1 MAINKVVHGGK
12 TLIDLTS
19 DTVDASHLVKGYTAH
34 NKAGVAITGTVPIQ
48 AAKSITPSTNDQTAV
63 SAGTYCSGAI
73 TVKAMTKATQAT
85 PSITVSSSG
94 LITARSSQDSGYVSG
109 GTTSSTKQMT
119 TKGATTWTPKT
130 TNQAISSGTYL
141 TGIQTIKGDSNLI
154 AANIVSGKSI
164 FGVTGTGYKSL
175 SGTATASDV
184 IKGKTFSVNGNT
196 LVTGTLEI
204 TGENQYKWSEVSS
217 KKWSDLVFDEYV
229 IVWIENYCVNKDTG
243 AIYSKSGSSASDFIA
258 IEDRNHLVI
267 KNAMTSNTTYNV
279 WYDANKN
286 YIGSFDN
293 STGVVTIPNNAKYFR
308 LSKGTNYIL
317 DIAII

>member
-34 NKAGVAITGTVPIQ
+34 NKAG
-48 AAKSITPSTNDQTAV
+48 D
-63 SAGTYCSGAI
+63 
-73 TVKAMTKATQAT
+73 
-85 PSITVSSSG
+85 
-94 LITARSSQDSGYVSG
+94 
-109 GTTSSTKQMT
+109 
-119 TKGATTWTPKT
+119 
-130 TNQAISSGTYL
+130 
-141 TGIQTIKGDSNLI
+141 
-154 AANIVSGKSI
+154 
-164 FGVTGTGYKSL
+164 
-175 SGTATASDV
+175 
-184 IKGKTFSVNGNT
+184 

-243 AIYSKSGSSASDFIA
+243 AIYSKSGSSASDFMA

-267 KNAMTSNTTYNV
+267 KNAMTSDTTHNV